1 VIKTVEKFTINKA
14 AFPFL
19 QVTNAASGISNGV
32 VMITIPWLVLD
43 LTGSAAKAGLLA
55 ALSSI
60 PGIFVSPIVGGLI
73 DRFGRRAISMF
84 SDMMSMI
91 SVLLF
96 LLINWVG
103 DLTYMWILVIAVLGA
118 CFDPAGYTARK
129 ALIPNAA
136 TSSGVDVDSANGRHE
151 GIFAI
156 GWMVGPALGAACIE
170 FSGPMLAFGIT
181 AAMFGVATLFVLLMK
196 VDDAH
201 GKTIAH
207 HEDGHERF
215 ADSLK
220 SGLRVLTTDKPLLS
234 LTISFVF
241 LSAIYMPIEAVIFP
255 TYFESINN
263 PRALGS
269 LFASLAAGV
278 VIGSF
283 SYGKLAARFSTKSLL
298 RLVVLISSVAFFPMA
313 FLPSTMWFVILGFFA
328 GLSWGPFNP
337 LWNTVVQTRVQPE
350 LQGRVYGLQMSL
362 LYAGPPVAQ
371 LIIGACVD
379 NFGLQPTFVVLMSV
393 FAATGVLIASLPV
406 FRGL

>member
-1 VIKTVEKFTINKA
+1 VINKA
-14 AFPFL
+14 AFPLL
-19 QVTNAASGISNGV
+19 QATNVVSGFANGV
-32 VMITIPWLVLD
+32 VLIAIPWLVLD

-103 DLTYMWILVIAVLGA
+103 DLTYLWILVIAVLGA

-136 TSSGVDVDSANGRHE
+136 SASGVDVDTANGRHE

-156 GWMVGPALGAACIE
+156 GWMVGPAIGAACIE
-170 FSGPMLAFGIT
+170 FSGPILAFGIT
-181 AAMFGVATLFVLLMK
+181 AFMFALATLFVSLMR

-220 SGLRVLTTDKPLLS
+220 SGLRVLTQDKPLLS
-234 LTISFVF
+234 LTIAFF
-241 LSAIYMPIEAVIFP
+241 LLSAMYMPIDTVIFP

-263 PRALGS
+263 PRALGA
-269 LFASLAAGV
+269 LFASLAAGM

-283 SYGKLAARFSTKSLL
+283 SYGKLAARFTTKTLL
-298 RLVVLISSVAFFPMA
+298 RLVVLISSIAIFPMA
-313 FLPSTMWFVILGFFA
+313 FLPSTMWFVVLGFFA

-337 LWNTVVQTRVQPE
+337 
-350 LQGRVYGLQMSL
+350 
-362 LYAGPPVAQ
+362 
-371 LIIGACVD
+371 
-379 NFGLQPTFVVLMSV
+379 
-393 FAATGVLIASLPV
+393 
-406 FRGL
+406 

>member
-1 VIKTVEKFTINKA
+1 MNKKA
-14 AFPFL
+14 AFPLL

-55 ALSSI
+55 ALSSV

-84 SDMMSMI
+84 SDVMSMI
-91 SVLLF
+91 SVLMF

-136 TSSGVDVDSANGRHE
+136 TSSGIDVDSANGRHE

-181 AAMFGVATLFVLLMK
+181 AVTFGVATVFVLLMK

-207 HEDGHERF
+207 EDDGHERF
-215 ADSLK
+215 FDSLK
-220 SGLRVLTTDKPLLS
+220 SGLRVLTQDKPLLS
-234 LTISFVF
+234 LTLAFF
-241 LSAIYMPIEAVIFP
+241 LLSAMYMPIDTVIFP

-269 LFASLAAGV
+269 LFASLAAGTV
-278 VIGSF
+278 VGSF
-283 SYGKLAARFSTKSLL
+283 SYGKLAARFSTKTLL
-298 RLVVLISSVAFFPMA
+298 RSVVLISSLALFPMSL
-313 FLPSTMWFVILGFFA
+313 LPSTWLFVVLGFFA

-362 LYAGPPVAQ
+362 LYAGPPAGQ
-371 LIIGACVD
+371 LIVGACVD
-379 NFGLQPTFVVLMSV
+379 NFGLQPTFVVLMSI

>member
-1 VIKTVEKFTINKA
+1 MAINKA

-55 ALSSI
+55 ALSGI
-60 PGIFVSPIVGGLI
+60 PGIFISPIVGGLI

-84 SDMMSMI
+84 SDVMSMI

-156 GWMVGPALGAACIE
+156 GWMVGPALGAVCIE
-170 FSGPMLAFGIT
+170 LSGPMLAFGIT
-181 AAMFGVATLFVLLMK
+181 AAMFGVATLFVFLMK

-220 SGLRVLTTDKPLLS
+220 SGFRVLTTDKPLLS
-234 LTISFVF
+234 LTISFVL
-241 LSAIYMPIEAVIFP
+241 LSAMYMPIEAVIFP

-269 LFASLAAGV
+269 LFVSLAAGM
-278 VIGSF
+278 VISSF

-298 RLVVLISSVAFFPMA
+298 RLVVLISSVAMFPMA
-313 FLPSTMWFVILGFFA
+313 FLPSTMWFVVLAFFA

-362 LYAGPPVAQ
+362 LYAGPPIGQ
-371 LIIGACVD
+371 LMVGACVD
-379 NFGLQPTFVVLMSV
+379 NFGLQPTFIVLMSI
-393 FAATGVLIASLPV
+393 FAATNVLIASLPV